1 MVEARYEQ
9 FKPSPEEND
18 TETENFSDF
27 DMAWL
32 PVISTDSRDVID
44 EIIYVGKATMKKMWL
59 EE

>member
-1 MVEARYEQ
+1 
-9 FKPSPEEND
+9 
-18 TETENFSDF
+18 
-27 DMAWL
+27 MAWL